1 METQTSTYTIE
12 TGMPNLHGSH
22 SDMETT
28 KRMFDFLGRQ
38 KKPKGNVKIKIMKRT
53 IKKKAKR

>member
-12 TGMPNLHGSH
+12 VAMPHLHGSH

-38 KKPKGNVKIKIMKRT
+38 KKPKGKVKIKIMKRT
-53 IKKKAKR
+53 VKTKAKK